1 MTITWF
7 GHSCF
12 RVEAKG
18 VNILFD
24 PFSKEIGLR
33 PPRIRDDIILVSH
46 EHYDHNATDG
56 ADGETF
62 IIRNPGEYERKGV
75 AIQGIRAF
83 HDKKEGAERGMST
96 IYRVRVEDVTLC
108 HLGDFGQAELSTEQI
123 EAIGD
128 VDVLF
133 VPVGGTYTIDGK
145 EAAAIVSAI
154 EPKIII
160 PMHYAVDGLSIPSLD
175 GPERF
180 LKEVGLSPDKGETL
194 RVTAKDLPVDETKLF
209 VFTL

>member
-24 PFSKEIGLR
+24 PFSKEIGLK
-33 PPRIRDDIILVSH
+33 PPRIRDDVVLVSH
-46 EHYDHNATDG
+46 EHHDHNATDG
-56 ADGETF
+56 ADAETF

-83 HDKKEGAERGMST
+83 HDKSEGAERGMST

-108 HLGDFGQAELSTEQI
+108 HLGDFGQAALSTEQI
-123 EAIGD
+123 DSIGD

-133 VPVGGTYTIDGK
+133 VPVGGNYTVDGK

-160 PMHYAVDGLSIPSLD
+160 PMHYMVDGLSIPNLD

-180 LKEVGLSPDKGETL
+180 LKEIGLSPDKGETL
-194 RVTAKDLPVDETKLF
+194 RVVAKDLPVDETKLF